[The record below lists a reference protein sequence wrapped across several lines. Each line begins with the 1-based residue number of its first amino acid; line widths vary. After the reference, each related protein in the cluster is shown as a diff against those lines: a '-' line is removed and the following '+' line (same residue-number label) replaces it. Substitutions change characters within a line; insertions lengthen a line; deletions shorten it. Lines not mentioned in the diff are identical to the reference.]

1 MYNNLVRHT
10 GRAVVLYLA
19 AANGSEPMPRYLFST
34 YAFVAVCM
42 TTGLPG
48 QTFTKLLDFGEQ
60 IGFGTQDALIQGFDG
75 ALYGTTPYGG
85 AYNYGTIF
93 RLSGNSLTT
102 LHSFDGTDGQQVYA
116 PLVRS
121 LNGKFYGTTSYGG
134 VYNRGT
140 VYEITPDGT
149 FATIY
154 SFCADWNGQAC
165 LDGEYPSAGLVVAN
179 SGDLFGPTQY
189 GGSGNIQ
196 NGGGTIFR
204 ITPSGTLTTLY
215 NFCTLGLPCTNGLR
229 PGVPLVQAADGQFY
243 GSAVLL
249 FAMGPAG
256 RFHSLGDLPSG
267 IGAGPSALVQA
278 PDGNL
283 YGTTAALDNS
293 YGSVFRLTPGG
304 EVTPIYN
311 FSTQSGYNKS
321 GLVVGSDGNLYG
333 TTSTGGS
340 NDGGTIFKV
349 TLSGEL
355 TTLYNFCSAAKCL
368 DGGDPEATLVQAT
381 NGVFY
386 GTTLVGGTHNE
397 GTLFSLSVGLGPF
410 VEIQPSAAETGAAV
424 AILGPDLSGT
434 TSVWFNGSPASFK
447 VISKSLIA
455 ATVPNGAEAGTVRV
469 QIPGGT
475 LSSNVPFWVRP

>member
-1 MYNNLVRHT
+1 MLRN
-10 GRAVVLYLA
+10 
-19 AANGSEPMPRYLFST
+19 LFST

-42 TTGLPG
+42 TTSLLPG

-60 IGFGTQDALIQGFDG
+60 IGYGPQDALIQGFDG
-75 ALYGTTPYGG
+75 ALYGTAPYGG

-93 RLSGNSLTT
+93 KVSENRVTT
-102 LHSFDGTDGQQVYA
+102 LHSFDGNDGQQVYA

-134 VYNRGT
+134 AYNKGT
-140 VYEITPDGT
+140 VYETTPDGT

-154 SFCADWNGQAC
+154 SFCADSNGQAC
-165 LDGEYPSAGLVVAN
+165 LDGEYPGTGLVVAN
-179 SGDLFGPTQY
+179 SGDLFGTTRY
-189 GGSGNIQ
+189 GGSASIQ

-204 ITPSGTLTTLY
+204 ITPSGTLTTLH
-215 NFCTLGLPCTNGLR
+215 NFCTLGFPCTDGLE
-229 PGVPLVQAADGQFY
+229 PNVPLVQAADGQFY
-243 GSAVLL
+243 GSAGLL

-267 IGAGPSALVQA
+267 IGIGPSALVQA

-283 YGTTAALDNS
+283 YGTTAASANS
-293 YGSVFRLTPGG
+293 NGLVIRLTPGG
-304 EVTPIYN
+304 VVTPIYN
-311 FSTQSGYNKS
+311 FSSQSISTAN

-333 TTSTGGS
+333 TTSTGGP
-340 NDGGTIFKV
+340 NGGGIIFKV
-349 TLSGEL
+349 TLSGEF
-355 TTLYNFCSAAKCL
+355 TTLYNFCSAPKCL
-368 DGGDPEATLVQAT
+368 DGGGPQAALVQAT

-386 GTTLVGGTHNE
+386 GTTPSGGTFGW

-410 VEIQPSAAETGAAV
+410 VEIQPSAAKTGAAV

-447 VISKSLIA
+447 VISKSQIT
-455 ATVPNGAEAGTVRV
+455 ATVPDGAEAGTVRV
-469 QIPGGT
+469 QTPGGT
-475 LSSNVPFWVRP
+475 LSSNVPFRVRP